1 MSNQEPERK
10 PSYAK
15 NIRRNMLVSASAG
28 CLTIFVAVAAV
39 IVGLL
44 IDARLGTAPRWTL
57 ILLIGSAP
65 FTLGGVY
72 LIVRGALKRSQEER
86 ERIER
91 QAPEEELK
99 TE

>member
-1 MSNQEPERK
+1 VSDQEPERK
-10 PSYAK
+10 LEYTK

-28 CLTIFVAVAAV
+28 CLTIFVAITAV

-57 ILLIGSAP
+57 ILLLGSAP

-72 LIVRGALKRSQEER
+72 LIVRTALKRSREER
-86 ERIER
+86 QSIEK
-91 QAPEEELK
+91 QAPEEDFNPE
-99 TE
+99 

>member
-10 PSYAK
+10 PSYTK
-15 NIRRNMLVSASAG
+15 NIQRNMLVSASAG
-28 CLTIFVAVAAV
+28 CLTIFAAGAAV

-72 LIVRGALKRSQEER
+72 LIVRRALRKTREEHDN
-86 ERIER
+86 
-91 QAPEEELK
+91 K
-99 TE
+99 DVS